1 MNASDIITGFSNADV
16 LSAEVAIITYN
27 DATKVAGCDHGSIR
41 LLWEEP
47 QVPKVAVLSQWLE
60 DFWSLRRPEV
70 CVQQPRFCQFTGGN
84 YFIFLVC

>member
-1 MNASDIITGFSNADV
+1 MNASDIMTGFSNADV

-47 QVPKVAVLSQWLE
+47 QVPKVVVLSQWL
-60 DFWSLRRPEV
+60 DFQSLQRPKV
-70 CVQQPRFCQFTGGN
+70 CVQQP
-84 YFIFLVC
+84 